1 MMTTTDTGKTMTTTD
16 TIGTTNHK
24 TIHNHNTFLNL
35 PLISPRTAT
44 PTSTERNTVA
54 AILGIEIMKATVIT
68 TDTTIATDTDL
79 IKHIIHHTNQP

>member
-1 MMTTTDTGKTMTTTD
+1 
-16 TIGTTNHK
+16 
-24 TIHNHNTFLNL
+24 
-35 PLISPRTAT
+35 
-44 PTSTERNTVA
+44 VA